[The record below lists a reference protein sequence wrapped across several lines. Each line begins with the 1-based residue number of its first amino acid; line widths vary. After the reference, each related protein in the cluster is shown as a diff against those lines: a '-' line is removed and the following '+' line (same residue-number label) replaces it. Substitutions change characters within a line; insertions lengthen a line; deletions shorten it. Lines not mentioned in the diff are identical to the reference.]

1 MLKST
6 ILAAVETARQ
16 AAQDLVVEATLI
28 SRGVVTHVPGTAPT
42 YPTVTATISVL
53 PTKFEDDE
61 IDGQRVKASDFK
73 YLAFPKSGVKT
84 PEPNDTLVIGGL
96 TFRVIHNDRVMAG
109 DSVALS
115 QLQLRFV

>member
-6 ILAAVETARQ
+6 ILTAVETARL
-16 AAQDLVVEATLI
+16 AAQDLAVEATLV
-28 SRGVVTHVPGTAPT
+28 SRGAATHVPGSAPV
-42 YPTVTATISVL
+42 YPTTTSTISVL

-73 YLAFPKSGVKT
+73 YLTFPKPGVKT
-84 PEPNDTLVIGGL
+84 PEPNDTLIIGGL
-96 TFRVIHNDRVMAG
+96 IFRVIHNDRVMAG

-115 QLQLRFV
+115 QLQLRLV